1 MPLKGLD
8 EVKKMIRKN
17 KKDANIKLHALF
29 YDGLSEII
37 KETPVDEGRARNNW
51 WMTEKTPFTLSSS
64 RGDNTSGSGSLS
76 SLSSMPANVLNKKL
90 YLTNNMPYIETLEYG
105 GYPNPSSGDK
115 TTGGYSKQLTPFRSP
130 KGWVRFNLIRIA
142 NKVREL

>member
-1 MPLKGLD
+1 MPLKGLGN
-8 EVKKMIRKN
+8 VKKMIRKN
-17 KKDANIKLHALF
+17 KKDTNIKLYAAF
-29 YDGLSEII
+29 YEGLSETV
-37 KETPVDEGRARNNW
+37 KETPVDEGRLRNNW
-51 WMTEKTPFTLSSS
+51 WMTEGTPFALSSS

-76 SLSSMPANVLNKKL
+76 SLSSMPTNVLNKKL
-90 YLTNNMPYIETLEYG
+90 YFTNNMPYILPQEYG
-105 GYPNPSSGDK
+105 GYPNPSKGDK

>member
-1 MPLKGLD
+1 MPLTGF
-8 EVKKMIRKN
+8 ESVIRLIREN
-17 KKDANIKLHALF
+17 KAEANLKVYAVF

-51 WMTEKTPFTLSSS
+51 WMTESAPFSLSSS

-105 GYPNPSSGDK
+105 GYPNPSNGDK

-130 KGWVRFNLIRIA
+130 KGWVRFNLIRMA